1 MLQGTHNHIMDDS
14 DDLMGSFSIQL
25 FKRYSFSSSYRN
37 EYLQCLRLKKI
48 NKAKNSIK
56 TSWGVLK
63 RAAGCSRG
71 SNGWRVSRRPP
82 TSLTGAL

>member
-37 EYLQCLRLKKI
+37 EYLQCLRLKK
-48 NKAKNSIK
+48 K
-56 TSWGVLK
+56 
-63 RAAGCSRG
+63 
-71 SNGWRVSRRPP
+71 
-82 TSLTGAL
+82 